1 MTVDVSKLHE
11 AIDNLDAASA
21 ENGGII
27 DMLGILV
34 DDFLDITKTNNSQAF
49 NKQKKDCRTT
59 LKVILRK
66 LKNATF
72 ANKKIRE
79 RIEEE
84 SKNKEAQV

>member
-11 AIDNLDAASA
+11 AIDNLDTASQ
-21 ENGGII
+21 ENGDIF

-34 DDFLDITKTNNSQAF
+34 DDFLEIVQTKDSKAF
-49 NKQKKDCRTT
+49 NKQKKDCRIT
-59 LKVILRK
+59 LKTILRK
-66 LKNATF
+66 LNNATF

-84 SKNKEAQV
+84 LKSKEV